1 MGLAIIRGLMRQGHH
16 NILVIDPKQER
27 RDLLRQQLGIT
38 VLPQSPTLK
47 DDAIAVLAMPPQAF
61 ADFAK
66 TSPIPRNH
74 RGPVVSVMTGVKL
87 ATIAE
92 SLGVTQ
98 IVRSIPKAAP
108 VRYPGRRRLCGHHG
122 AAP

>member
-74 RGPVVSVMTGVKL
+74 RGPVVSVMAGVKL

-98 IVRSIPKAAP
+98 IVRSIPNTPSEVLQGMTVYCAHP
-108 VRYPGRRRLCGHHG
+108 ETT
-122 AAP
+122 